1 MRVNLLC
8 MFTGNS
14 AADDVQVYR
23 NELRLALDAE
33 ELGFDRVMAVEH
45 HFTDYAF
52 CPDNAQFLS
61 YVAAKTSRIELF
73 PAAFILPWNDPVR
86 VVEKAVMLDHL
97 SDGRTVLGLGRGLA
111 RREFTAFR
119 QSMSESRDRFDEAAA
134 MVLDAL
140 ESGFIEGSGPYYP
153 QPRVE
158 IRPRPIKS
166 FAGRSYMV
174 GTSPA
179 SVDVAA
185 RLGLGAMK
193 FASAPWETAVDEIN
207 RYREGFRAH
216 HGSTAPPLVTGD
228 VMVCH
233 PNDKRAEEL
242 ARVHER
248 NYFVSVLRH
257 YELLSDHFKE
267 TLGSYAHYV
276 TVAEAM
282 RGTSEEESFEGYLQA
297 NLWGDPSRILDQLTA
312 RRELLGDFELGVAVN
327 FGDIDFDVARSGL
340 RLFADKVLPELKGW
354 ATTSDRVEEATHAG

>member
-8 MFTGNS
+8 MFTNNS
-14 AADDVQVYR
+14 AADDVQVYK
-23 NELRLALDAE
+23 NELSLALDAE
-33 ELGFDRVMAVEH
+33 AMGFDRVMAVEH

-61 YVAAKTSRIELF
+61 YVAARTSRIELF

-86 VVEKAVMLDHL
+86 VAEKATLLDHL

-119 QSMSESRDRFDEAAA
+119 QNMSESRDRFDEAAG

-140 ESGFIEGSGPYYP
+140 ETGFIEGSGPHYV

-158 IRPRPIKS
+158 IRPRPFKS
-166 FAGRSYMV
+166 FVGRSYMV

-179 SVDVAA
+179 SIDVAA

-193 FASAPWETAVDEIN
+193 FAAAPWETAVEEVN
-207 RYREGFRAH
+207 RYRESYLSH
-216 HGSTAPPLVTGD
+216 HGVAAPPLVTGD

-233 PNDKRAEEL
+233 RDDKKAEEL
-242 ARVHER
+242 ARVHAR
-248 NYFVSVLRH
+248 NYFVSVLSH

-276 TVAEAM
+276 SMAEAM
-282 RGTSEEESFEGYLQA
+282 RGTSEEESFEGYLSA
-297 NLWGDPSRILDQLTA
+297 NLWGDSSRILDQLTK

-327 FGDIDFDVARSGL
+327 FGDIDFDVARNSM
-340 RLFADKVLPELKGW
+340 RLFAEKVLPELKSW
-354 ATTSDRVEEATHAG
+354 TSTANDAEEATHAV

>member
-8 MFTGNS
+8 MFTANR
-14 AADDVQVYR
+14 AADDVAVYR
-23 NELRLALDAE
+23 NELSLALEAE
-33 ELGFDRVMAVEH
+33 ALGFDRVMAVEH

-86 VVEKAVMLDHL
+86 VVEKAIMLDHL
-97 SDGRTVLGLGRGLA
+97 SDGRAVLGLGRGLA
-111 RREFTAFR
+111 RREFDAFR

-134 MVLDAL
+134 MVLNAL
-140 ESGFIEGSGPYYP
+140 ESGFMEGTGPYYP

-158 IRPRPIKS
+158 IRPRPFKS

-193 FASAPWETAVDEIN
+193 FASAPWETAVDEIT
-207 RYREGFRAH
+207 RYRESFRSH
-216 HGSTAPPLVTGD
+216 HGYAAPPLVTGD

-233 PNDKRAEEL
+233 PNDKKAQEL

-248 NYFVSVLRH
+248 NYFVSVLGH
-257 YELLSDHFKE
+257 YELLSEHFKE

-282 RGTSEEESFEGYLQA
+282 RGTSEEESFEGYLRA

-312 RRELLGDFELGVAVN
+312 RRELLGDFELGVSVN
-327 FGDIDFDVARSGL
+327 FGDIDFDVARNGL
-340 RLFADKVLPELKGW
+340 RLFAEKVLPELKRW
-354 ATTSDRVEEATHAG
+354 TVAEVHAKEVTHAG

>member
-1 MRVNLLC
+1 MRVNLLS

-14 AADDVQVYR
+14 AIDDGQVYR
-23 NELRLALDAE
+23 NELSLALEAE
-33 ELGFDRVMAVEH
+33 ALGFDRVMAVEH

-61 YVAAKTSRIELF
+61 YVAAKTKTIELF

-86 VVEKAVMLDHL
+86 VVEKTIMLDHL
-97 SDGRTVLGLGRGLA
+97 SEGRAVLGMGRGLA

-134 MVLDAL
+134 MVLRGLA
-140 ESGFIEGSGPYYP
+140 SGFVEGSGPYYP

-158 IRPRPIKS
+158 IRPRPLKS

-193 FASAPWETAVDEIN
+193 FAQAPWETAVDEIT
-207 RYREGFRAH
+207 RYRESFRSH
-216 HGSTAPPLVTGD
+216 HGFAAPPLITGD

-233 PNDKRAEEL
+233 PDDKRAEEL
-242 ARVHER
+242 ARVHAR
-248 NYFVSVLRH
+248 NYFVSVLGH
-257 YELLSDHFKE
+257 YELLSEHFKE

-282 RGTSEEESFEGYLQA
+282 RGTSEEESFEGYLRA
-297 NLWGDPSRILDQLTA
+297 NLWGDPSRILDQLTE
-312 RRELLGDFELGVAVN
+312 RRELLGDFELGVSVN
-327 FGDIDFDVARSGL
+327 FGDIDFDDAQRGL
-340 RLFADKVLPELKGW
+340 RLFADKVLPELKSW
-354 ATTSDRVEEATHAG
+354 TTTPDQAQETTHAS

>member
-8 MFTGNS
+8 MFAGNKDAS
-14 AADDVQVYR
+14 DAQVFQ

-33 ELGFDRVMAVEH
+33 IMGFDRVMAVEH

-61 YVAAKTSRIELF
+61 YVAARTTNIELF

-86 VVEKAVMLDHL
+86 VAERVIMLDHL
-97 SDGRTVLGLGRGLA
+97 SGGRAVLGMGRGLA

-119 QSMSESRDRFDEAAA
+119 QDMSESRDRFDEAAGI
-134 MVLDAL
+134 VLRAL
-140 ESGFIEGSGPYYP
+140 ESGFIEGNGPHYP

-158 IRPRPIKS
+158 LRPRPLAS

-193 FASAPWETAVDEIN
+193 FAQAPWETAVDEVN
-207 RYREGFRAH
+207 RYRDGFLAN
-216 HGSTAPPLVTGD
+216 HGVVAPPLVTGD

-233 PNDKRAEEL
+233 PNDSRAEEL
-242 ARVHER
+242 ARVHHR
-248 NYFVSVLRH
+248 NYFLSVLEH

-282 RGTSEEESFEGYLQA
+282 RGTSEEESFEGYLRA
-297 NLWGDPSRILDQLTA
+297 NLWGDPSRILDQLTE
-312 RRELLGDFELGVAVN
+312 RRELIGDFELGVSVN
-327 FGDIDFDVARSGL
+327 FGDIDFEVARSSM
-340 RLFADKVLPELKGW
+340 RHFADKVLPVLKGW
-354 ATTSDRVEEATHAG
+354 APTSDRMKEATNAL